1 MNLSKNL
8 HFVVLALFFLMTM
21 LDYEAHLSSVDEA
34 QKKIP
39 AARAKIT
46 KSKKKLKELKTFE
59 ENLVVSKKRVEEI
72 ATRINEVQKQLPTQ
86 ISDTEVLDFIAK
98 ESSSINIKDSVINPK
113 EEELNGFYYAKKYGF
128 QGQGTFLQILVL
140 FERIF
145 NAERLFNID
154 KVVIKQSKEEFQ
166 KGRFHTVGIET
177 EIESYRYNTE
187 YQEKSGVA
195 EIEKKFAKP
204 KKKKRRRKKEKKRKK

>member
-1 MNLSKNL
+1 
-8 HFVVLALFFLMTM
+8 MTM

-34 QKKIP
+34 QKKIS

-113 EEELNGFYYAKKYGF
+113 EEELNGFYYAKSMAFRGKEHF
-128 QGQGTFLQILVL
+128 CKSWFCLNVSLMQKDSLILI
-140 FERIF
+140 RW
-145 NAERLFNID
+145 
-154 KVVIKQSKEEFQ
+154 S
-166 KGRFHTVGIET
+166 
-177 EIESYRYNTE
+177 
-187 YQEKSGVA
+187 
-195 EIEKKFAKP
+195 
-204 KKKKRRRKKEKKRKK
+204 